1 MLFLWIKFLATIFIS
16 LINSTKKHNIA
27 ETHMALDRT
36 GAMGSSEVL
45 SSNIEYYTLFTSLDI
60 TRTGDFSDETQ
71 KDFESVVQVI
81 GLRAQ
86 PVVMNNPVP
95 LNGVGQNLLEN
106 YGAPS
111 ITGAGWIFKFAFE
124 REGVHT
130 IDTLKDELNGI
141 VLNGGTIDTKDSVN
155 MEFTKQDLL

>member
-1 MLFLWIKFLATIFIS
+1 MVAGQRS
-16 LINSTKKHNIA
+16 
-27 ETHMALDRT
+27 
-36 GAMGSSEVL
+36 GAMASSEVV
-45 SSNIEYYTLFTSLDI
+45 SGNIEFYTLFTTLDI
-60 TRTGDFSDETQ
+60 TKTGDYSDNTQ

-86 PVVMNNPVP
+86 PVVMNEPVS
-95 LNGVGQNLLEN
+95 LNGVGAQVLEN

-111 ITGAGWIFKFAFE
+111 LTGAGFIFKFAFE

-130 IDTLKDELNGI
+130 LETLKDELDGI
-141 VLNGGTIDTKDSVN
+141 VLNGGTIDTKSSVN

>member
-1 MLFLWIKFLATIFIS
+1 MVGQRS
-16 LINSTKKHNIA
+16 
-27 ETHMALDRT
+27 

-45 SSNIEYYTLFTSLDI
+45 SSNIEYYTLFTTLDI
-60 TRTGDFSDETQ
+60 TRTGDFSDNTQ

-81 GLRAQ
+81 VLRAQ
-86 PVVMNNPVP
+86 PIIMNTPVA
-95 LNGVGQNLLEN
+95 LNGIGQNLLEN

-130 IDTLKDELNGI
+130 LDTLKDELNGI
-141 VLNGGTIDTKDSVN
+141 VLNGGTIDTKSSIN

>member
-1 MLFLWIKFLATIFIS
+1 MVEQRA
-16 LINSTKKHNIA
+16 
-27 ETHMALDRT
+27 
-36 GAMGSSEVL
+36 GAMGSSEVV
-45 SSNIEYYTLFTSLDI
+45 SGNIEFYTLFTTLDI
-60 TRTGDFSDETQ
+60 TRTGDFGDNTQ

-86 PVVMNNPVP
+86 PVVMNNPVQ
-95 LNGVGQNLLEN
+95 LNGVGQNVLEN

-111 ITGAGWIFKFAFE
+111 LTGAGFIFKFAFE

-130 IDTLKDELNGI
+130 VDTLKNELNGI
-141 VLNGGTIDTKDSVN
+141 VLNGGTIDTTGTLN

>member
-1 MLFLWIKFLATIFIS
+1 MVTGERS
-16 LINSTKKHNIA
+16 
-27 ETHMALDRT
+27 
-36 GAMGSSEVL
+36 GAMGSSEVVTG
-45 SSNIEYYTLFTSLDI
+45 NIEFYTLFTKIDI
-60 TRTGDFSDETQ
+60 TRTGDFSDNTQ

-86 PVVMNNPVP
+86 PVVMNNPVA
-95 LNGVGQNLLEN
+95 LNGVGAQVLEN

-111 ITGAGWIFKFAFE
+111 LTGAGFIFKFAFE

-130 IDTLKDELNGI
+130 IDTLKEEMNGI
-141 VLNGGTIDTKDSVN
+141 VLNGGTVDTTSSVN

>member
-1 MLFLWIKFLATIFIS
+1 MVTGERS
-16 LINSTKKHNIA
+16 
-27 ETHMALDRT
+27 
-36 GAMGSSEVL
+36 GAMGSSEVV
-45 SSNIEYYTLFTSLDI
+45 SGNIEFYTLFTTINI
-60 TRTGDFSDETQ
+60 TSTGDFSDNTQ

-86 PVVMNNPVP
+86 PVVMNNPVS
-95 LNGVGQNLLEN
+95 LNGVGAQVLEN
-106 YGAPS
+106 YGAPTL
-111 ITGAGWIFKFAFE
+111 TGAGWIFKFAFE

-141 VLNGGTIDTKDSVN
+141 VLNSGTIDTKSSVN

>member
-1 MLFLWIKFLATIFIS
+1 MVAGQRS
-16 LINSTKKHNIA
+16 
-27 ETHMALDRT
+27 
-36 GAMGSSEVL
+36 GAMASSEVV
-45 SSNIEYYTLFTSLDI
+45 SGNIEFYTLFTTLDI
-60 TRTGDFSDETQ
+60 TKTGDFSDNTQ

-86 PVVMNNPVP
+86 PVVMNEPVS
-95 LNGVGQNLLEN
+95 LNGVGANVLEN

-111 ITGAGWIFKFAFE
+111 LTGAGFIFKFAFE

-130 IDTLKDELNGI
+130 LETLKDELDGI
-141 VLNGGTIDTKDSVN
+141 VLNGGTVDTKSSVN

>member
-1 MLFLWIKFLATIFIS
+1 
-16 LINSTKKHNIA
+16 
-27 ETHMALDRT
+27 MA
-36 GAMGSSEVL
+36 SSETL
-45 SSNIEYYTLFTSLDI
+45 SGNIEYYTLFTNLDI
-60 TRTGDFSDETQ
+60 TQTGDYTNNSQ

-86 PVVMNNPVP
+86 PVVMNTPVA

-106 YGAPS
+106 YGAPT

-130 IDTLKDELNGI
+130 IDTLTDELDGI
-141 VLNGGTIDTKDSVN
+141 VLNSGTIDTKSSVN

>member
-1 MLFLWIKFLATIFIS
+1 MVTGQRS
-16 LINSTKKHNIA
+16 
-27 ETHMALDRT
+27 

-60 TRTGDFSDETQ
+60 TRTGDYSDATQ

-86 PVVMNNPVP
+86 PVVMNNPVA
-95 LNGVGQNLLEN
+95 LDGTGAQLIEN

-141 VLNGGTIDTKDSVN
+141 VLNDGTIDTKGSVN

>member
-1 MLFLWIKFLATIFIS
+1 MSAGQR
-16 LINSTKKHNIA
+16 A
-27 ETHMALDRT
+27 

-45 SSNIEYYTLFTSLDI
+45 SSNIEYYSLFTKLDI
-60 TRTGDFSDETQ
+60 TSTGDFSDNTQ

-86 PVVMNNPVP
+86 PVVMNNPVA
-95 LNGVGQNLLEN
+95 LSGSGALVLEN

-141 VLNGGTIDTKDSVN
+141 VLNSGTIDTKSSVN